1 VAALHANLSGLGDLA
16 PLFIKSAGLI
26 AFWLIFLCAF
36 LGISAVMSAVAGGHR
51 KPLAVARSFA
61 LTLVPIAIGYHVA
74 HYLVYL
80 LIQGQY
86 IIPLA
91 SDPFGYGWN
100 LLGTAGYRVDIGLA
114 GARFTWY
121 LALAAIVLG
130 HVAAVYLAHLRAST
144 VFEGRRAVLRT
155 QIPLT
160 ALMVVYTFVGLSIT
174 AEPIVVSRPAQP
186 TAVTAEVA
194 IPTDAVIPNAASGRL
209 QAVPPDRFARLKLS
223 YKALGSTFHDGSKT
237 TPADLIYA
245 FAFAYRWSGR
255 GNDAAGHDPVVD
267 AATASLREH
276 LVGLRVTNVD
286 TASKSFRVGDVNFV
300 REVFTVDVY
309 LDLPPDD
316 LNWNAAVAPPF
327 STLPWHLLV
336 LMEEAV
342 VRGWA
347 AFSQEEAQR
356 LKVPWLDL
364 VRSGELTAR
373 LAALAAEFER
383 KAYRPETL
391 RAYVS
396 ADEAKKRW
404 AALGAF
410 YRDNGHL
417 LVTNGPYV
425 LKSWSPDRATLA
437 AFRDLSYPLGVG
449 SYDAYAIPRR
459 GFITGVEWVNPDTL
473 ILLGEIE
480 LVEKFQRSYR
490 LVRAPLPSI
499 PAVAMRRSSPECRYV
514 VADETGR
521 VVLSSSAPVDADGK
535 FRITFKGRLQP
546 GKYLLS
552 AFITVDGNAMNP
564 EIHRT
569 PISIISDS

>member
-1 VAALHANLSGLGDLA
+1 AQRELWLRPFG
-16 PLFIKSAGLI
+16 AGLLD
-26 AFWLIFLCAF
+26 ARGVSTSMMAFVLLLLATVLYDGALGTPEWGTLETTLAEHLWVLGRYTLVTLRTTGLLLFWLLFFAAY
-36 LGISAVMSAVAGGHR
+36 LGVSALMSMVTSR
-51 KPLAVARSFA
+51 QLSPLAIAQSFA
-61 LTLVPIAIGYHVA
+61 LTLVPIAIGYHLA
-74 HYLVYL
+74 HYLTFL

-86 IIPLA
+86 IIPLL
-91 SDPFGYGWN
+91 SDPFGFGWN
-100 LLGTAGYRVDIGLA
+100 LLGTAGYRVDIALA

-194 IPTDAVIPNAASGRL
+194 IPTDAVIPDAASGRL

-223 YKALGSTFHDGSKT
+223 YKALGSTFHDGSTT
-237 TPADLIYA
+237 TPADLISA

-316 LNWNAAVAPPF
+316 LDWNAAVAPPF

-336 LMEEAV
+336 L
-342 VRGWA
+342 
-347 AFSQEEAQR
+347 
-356 LKVPWLDL
+356 
-364 VRSGELTAR
+364 
-373 LAALAAEFER
+373 
-383 KAYRPETL
+383 
-391 RAYVS
+391 
-396 ADEAKKRW
+396 
-404 AALGAF
+404 
-410 YRDNGHL
+410 
-417 LVTNGPYV
+417 
-425 LKSWSPDRATLA
+425 
-437 AFRDLSYPLGVG
+437 
-449 SYDAYAIPRR
+449 
-459 GFITGVEWVNPDTL
+459 
-473 ILLGEIE
+473 
-480 LVEKFQRSYR
+480 
-490 LVRAPLPSI
+490 
-499 PAVAMRRSSPECRYV
+499 
-514 VADETGR
+514 
-521 VVLSSSAPVDADGK
+521 
-535 FRITFKGRLQP
+535 
-546 GKYLLS
+546 
-552 AFITVDGNAMNP
+552 
-564 EIHRT
+564 
-569 PISIISDS
+569 